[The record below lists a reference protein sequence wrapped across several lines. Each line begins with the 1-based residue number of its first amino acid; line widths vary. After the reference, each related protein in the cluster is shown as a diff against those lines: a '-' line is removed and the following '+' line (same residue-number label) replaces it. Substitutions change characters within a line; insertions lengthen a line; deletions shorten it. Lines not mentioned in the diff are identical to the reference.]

1 MSRTRQASKRR
12 RRSKAGPV
20 LGAAGLPLTL
30 ASGASFAN
38 PVPSLDPMTRNAT
51 ASCETILRE
60 EEIFDESLATFHVF
74 DNESMRTR
82 ARERRMTFG
91 GGGCCQF
98 ACLAGQGS
106 SGVESPSAPGADA
119 YSRAPR
125 PVRPTYKPVRKKPAG

>member
-1 MSRTRQASKRR
+1 
-12 RRSKAGPV
+12 
-20 LGAAGLPLTL
+20 
-30 ASGASFAN
+30 
-38 PVPSLDPMTRNAT
+38 
-51 ASCETILRE
+51 
-60 EEIFDESLATFHVF
+60 LATFHVF

-98 ACLAGQGS
+98 ACLAGQGN

-125 PVRPTYKPVRKKPAG
+125 PVRPTYKPVRKKPGS